1 MMGDAGEDPPE
12 QAVPGLLRT
21 PRQDGQESPG
31 LGWLAPA
38 GTRPDDELSP
48 AGVLSASGPPP
59 ATAFPAAPSAT
70 GPSATG
76 LSTTGLSTTGL
87 STTGLST
94 TGRLPPGCPPPGCP
108 PPGRP
113 PPGCP
118 PPGRRPPGPSRPG
131 QPGRAAP
138 GRQPGGLRRH
148 RWAAHL
154 ILLAGYLAAGLA
166 VTWPRVTYLAGR
178 LPATRDAG
186 GYVWDFW
193 WVARQL
199 SRGASPW
206 STHYLAAPVGSDLGF
221 HTLMP
226 LPGAVMTPVTLAFG
240 PSASYNLLSILCPGL
255 LCYLMYRA
263 ARLWLPTELGAIAA
277 GAFFGLSPILAWRS
291 FFEINLA
298 LGALFLPLAL
308 EAAVRLRRGGRP
320 GQAVILG
327 AVLGAAVL
335 TDQESAVLAGIVTV
349 VVLVPWLA
357 RRPSPAR
364 FGSAALAA
372 AAALAVAS
380 LQIIPMIAQAGT
392 DKVPPTRAG
401 LLDVNYVNS
410 GAALGQLFAPSPKV
424 AHYGL
429 TAISRYYYH
438 GPHSMVIVTFGVVL
452 TALALLGAGAAWR
465 RGHTRTL
472 VLLWAAC
479 AALSLGSAL
488 WIGNHRYVPVAEAV
502 HGIRLSMIMPFTWFV
517 RIPGLSTFREAN
529 RFTELGLL
537 PAALLAGAA
546 VEFLRRRARLAL
558 VPVVVL
564 AALEAGWSG
573 NPGIGAMPT
582 AMPELDGPIAAQH
595 TNSIVVDLPFGIRG
609 GLPVT
614 GDGFPPESMVLATAD
629 GHPLADAFIS
639 RIPARTLQRHRS
651 PAVLCRAA
659 QRGGRCARDQP
670 GGVHRGGPER
680 PPPAHRLGAALA
692 DGHQSHVGVPEAG
705 AGAPAHRI
713 PPGLLGRQG
722 DGVPPVGR
730 PKPAAGGQRTW
741 LNAGAAPA
749 DRTRSRIRP
758 TGQGPPPRG
767 RPVPRWPGR
776 GSGRAARWPGRP
788 ARRPTGRPGSG
799 PGGTAR
805 SATPGRPP
813 RRLRG

>member
-1 MMGDAGEDPPE
+1 
-12 QAVPGLLRT
+12 
-21 PRQDGQESPG
+21 
-31 LGWLAPA
+31 
-38 GTRPDDELSP
+38 
-48 AGVLSASGPPP
+48 
-59 ATAFPAAPSAT
+59 
-70 GPSATG
+70 
-76 LSTTGLSTTGL
+76 
-87 STTGLST
+87 
-94 TGRLPPGCPPPGCP
+94 
-108 PPGRP
+108 
-113 PPGCP
+113 
-118 PPGRRPPGPSRPG
+118 
-131 QPGRAAP
+131 
-138 GRQPGGLRRH
+138 
-148 RWAAHL
+148 
-154 ILLAGYLAAGLA
+154 
-166 VTWPRVTYLAGR
+166 
-178 LPATRDAG
+178 
-186 GYVWDFW
+186 
-193 WVARQL
+193 
-199 SRGASPW
+199 
-206 STHYLAAPVGSDLGF
+206 
-221 HTLMP
+221 
-226 LPGAVMTPVTLAFG
+226 
-240 PSASYNLLSILCPGL
+240 
-255 LCYLMYRA
+255 MYRA

-308 EAAVRLRRGGRP
+308 ESAVRLRRGGRL

-364 FGSAALAA
+364 LGSAALAA
-372 AAALAVAS
+372 SAALAVAS

-465 RGHTRTL
+465 RRHTRTL

-488 WIGNHRYVPVAEAV
+488 WIGNHRYVPVAGV
-502 HGIRLSMIMPFTWFV
+502 IHGIRLSMIMPFTWFV

-546 VEFLRRRARLAL
+546 VEWLRRRARLAL

-609 GLPVT
+609 GLPVI

-639 RIPARTLQRHRS
+639 RIPARTLKGIDRQPFYAALLNAEGGAHATTQAEFTTAARNARHLHIGWVLLWQTDTNLRPVYPKLERVLQRAGFR
-651 PAVLCRAA
+651 PAYSVGKVTVYRL
-659 QRGGRCARDQP
+659 P
-670 GGVHRGGPER
+670 GG
-680 PPPAHRLGAALA
+680 
-692 DGHQSHVGVPEAG
+692 
-705 AGAPAHRI
+705 
-713 PPGLLGRQG
+713 
-722 DGVPPVGR
+722 
-730 PKPAAGGQRTW
+730 
-741 LNAGAAPA
+741 
-749 DRTRSRIRP
+749 
-758 TGQGPPPRG
+758 
-767 RPVPRWPGR
+767 
-776 GSGRAARWPGRP
+776 
-788 ARRPTGRPGSG
+788 
-799 PGGTAR
+799 
-805 SATPGRPP
+805 
-813 RRLRG
+813 